1 MRNRLPTD
9 FLAAAILAA
18 AVFCTPVRALE
29 PAKTSLLV
37 MFVHPRSADLAA
49 AARGA
54 RAGLIR
60 VLEGLKFE
68 KLYSPDDLAV
78 TMKIDEFRKAM
89 EDRSTG
95 NLMALG
101 KRIGA
106 SKVVYGELES
116 RDNER
121 ILHLSLLPPEPKGPI
136 RFDKASYP
144 VNAEDEVIDFEI
156 AKAVIRLMQ
165 L

>member
-1 MRNRLPTD
+1 M
-9 FLAAAILAA
+9 AAAVILAA
-18 AVFCTPVRALE
+18 AVPAPVRALE
-29 PAKTSLLV
+29 PAKTRLLV
-37 MFVHPRSADLAA
+37 MYVHPRSPDLAA

-54 RAGLIR
+54 RAGLVR

-78 TMKIDEFRKAM
+78 TMKVDEFRKAM

-144 VNAEDEVIDFEI
+144 VNSGDEVIDFEV